1 VAEQTFEQAMQTAR
15 RLHVEGK
22 LAEAESLYRQI
33 LGAVPEHPLV
43 LNALG
48 TVLGAAGQLR
58 QAAEVLSRATS
69 ADPQFADAWANLA
82 KVYEQTDRPDGAIVA
97 LRKAVE
103 LRGDVGAYRRRLGIC
118 LGRSGDLP
126 AAIEQFQKALE
137 LAPQSEEAFADLILA
152 FQKAGE
158 YERVIQACQR
168 WLQEH
173 SESANSASILSALSD
188 GLWQSGQF
196 ERAAQLRRRLLEMEP
211 SVPDRH
217 GSMAMAL
224 LTLGDLIGGWREY
237 QWRWQCDSFKKNVR
251 RSPQREWGCDQG
263 PGRPDVAGRTIL
275 LYAEQGLG
283 DTIQFVRYASI
294 LSDRGARVLVECP
307 WSLKS
312 LLSTCPGVRL
322 VWARG
327 EKLPEYD
334 WHIPM
339 LSLPGAMETDV
350 ATIPAKVPY
359 LHAEPSRAKLWRGRV
374 EAAAGR
380 LRVGVAWAGSPSH
393 TNDARRSIH
402 PALLAPLAQLEG
414 VTLFNLNKS
423 KADEKRKPPGD
434 LKLVDFTISLTD
446 FGETAA
452 LIEQL
457 DLVISVD
464 TAVAHLA
471 GAMAKPV
478 WTLLPFVPDW
488 RWMLNRSDT
497 PWYPTMR
504 LFRQR
509 TAGDWPSVIGAVRA
523 ALAQRVDASV

>member
-1 VAEQTFEQAMQTAR
+1 
-15 RLHVEGK
+15 
-22 LAEAESLYRQI
+22 
-33 LGAVPEHPLV
+33 
-43 LNALG
+43 
-48 TVLGAAGQLR
+48 
-58 QAAEVLSRATS
+58 
-69 ADPQFADAWANLA
+69 
-82 KVYEQTDRPDGAIVA
+82 
-97 LRKAVE
+97 
-103 LRGDVGAYRRRLGIC
+103 
-118 LGRSGDLP
+118 
-126 AAIEQFQKALE
+126 
-137 LAPQSEEAFADLILA
+137 
-152 FQKAGE
+152 
-158 YERVIQACQR
+158 
-168 WLQEH
+168 
-173 SESANSASILSALSD
+173 
-188 GLWQSGQF
+188 
-196 ERAAQLRRRLLEMEP
+196 
-211 SVPDRH
+211 
-217 GSMAMAL
+217 
-224 LTLGDLIGGWREY
+224 
-237 QWRWQCDSFKKNVR
+237 
-251 RSPQREWGCDQG
+251 
-263 PGRPDVAGRTIL
+263 
-275 LYAEQGLG
+275 
-283 DTIQFVRYASI
+283 
-294 LSDRGARVLVECP
+294 
-307 WSLKS
+307 
-312 LLSTCPGVRL
+312 VRL